1 MGVCSKKKKREMGVW
16 FWVIDDEMQ
25 NDDDLKLNIMAAEYI
40 YMIRMVCQT
49 IELRVIS
56 TIREQQHMQFNA

>member
-1 MGVCSKKKKREMGVW
+1 MGVCSKKKKKREMGVW

-40 YMIRMVCQT
+40 YMIRMVLSNHK
-49 IELRVIS
+49 IETHKYNKRAATHAV
-56 TIREQQHMQFNA
+56 